1 MLMMLSEKSETH
13 RPLSHTLNAWAT
25 TKLVEGLIPGREET
39 QLVASIAA
47 LLIKLWRLQ
56 TF

>member
-25 TKLVEGLIPGREET
+25 TKPVEGMIPGREET
-39 QLVASIAA
+39 QLVASIAG
-47 LLIKLWRLQ
+47 LMINLWRLQ
-56 TF
+56 TY

>member
-1 MLMMLSEKSETH
+1 M
-13 RPLSHTLNAWAT
+13 LNAWAT

-47 LLIKLWRLQ
+47 LLINKRSESLESI
-56 TF
+56 

>member
-13 RPLSHTLNAWAT
+13 SPLSHTLNAWAT
-25 TKLVEGLIPGREET
+25 TKLVEGLIPGGEET
-39 QLVASIAA
+39 HLVASIAA
-47 LLIKLWRLQ
+47 LLIKLCRLQ